1 MINRLY
7 IDTTDRRRYYIYYM
21 KQLPLIIGV
30 IIAVLLAGGGGY
42 YYMTQRA
49 STSESTDIPEKT
61 AATETETTG
70 LMSLKDIMALGRS
83 QKCTFEYS
91 DPETGKTSGT
101 SYISGENVRT
111 DFTITDQDNNTTEGG
126 MIMVDSTMYTWT
138 NAENKGVKMSISQ
151 SMEASIN
158 EEIENTEWNTEYM
171 NPDEELDYKCTGWNE
186 DPSVF
191 APPSDIEFMD
201 LSEQMK
207 VFEDLQKSMGAEG
220 STSPEASCAVC
231 DSMPAEAAAACR
243 SSLNCE

>member
-1 MINRLY
+1 
-7 IDTTDRRRYYIYYM
+7 M

-30 IIAVLLAGGGGY
+30 IIAILLAGAGGY
-42 YYMTQRA
+42 YYVTQRA
-49 STSESTDIPEKT
+49 ATSEGRTIAEKT
-61 AATETETTG
+61 GTTEQG
-70 LMSLKDIMALGRS
+70 ISGMMSLKDIMALGKS

-91 DPETGKTSGT
+91 DPETGKTTGT

-111 DFTITDQDNNTTEGG
+111 DFTITDEENNTTEGG
-126 MIMVDSTMYTWT
+126 MILVDSTIYTWT
-138 NAENKGVKMSISQ
+138 NTESKGVKMAISQ
-151 SMEASIN
+151 SMEATIN
-158 EEIENTEWNTEYM
+158 EEIRDTEWSNEYM
-171 NPDEELDYKCTGWNE
+171 SPDEKLDYNCTAWNE

-191 APPSDIEFMD
+191 APPANIEFMD

-207 VFEDLQKSMGAEG
+207 VFEDLQKSMDEEG